1 MNMIPFKNYI
11 IFENFNLKLQQNFY
25 LNLYNKRILT
35 LKLLLKDA
43 CFNSMHKKHCSIIST
58 IMFISDKKKGKYYL
72 KIRY

>member
-43 CFNSMHKKHCSIIST
+43 CFDSMRKKLHY
-58 IMFISDKKKGKYYL
+58 FNHNVYK
-72 KIRY
+72 

>member
-1 MNMIPFKNYI
+1 MIPFKNYI
-11 IFENFNLKLQQNFY
+11 IFENFNLKLQNFY

-43 CFNSMHKKHCSIIST
+43 CFDSMRKKHCSIIST

>member
-11 IFENFNLKLQQNFY
+11 IFENFNLKLQNFY